1 MSKESSYYKYKQNH
15 KNNNYGQF
23 MRFGSTDFATK
34 EEKGFSVQSSAI
46 KEIKL
51 HRNDI
56 ISGITSIDT
65 FVNLITFLDNLNVR
79 FYYDKTFKKSK
90 DIKIPLEFNYYAII
104 KPLREKLVVTY
115 FNKGT
120 ERKEVIEKE
129 IRKTTKIR
137 KINDNN
143 YSFDFNGVNYRLS
156 YELNYWRLYRN
167 EKETFF
173 QRKTLCSALEHLKI
187 KYNATR

>member
-1 MSKESSYYKYKQNH
+1 
-15 KNNNYGQF
+15 
-23 MRFGSTDFATK
+23 MRK
-34 EEKGFSVQSSAI
+34 EEKYQRYLKKKKEEDSTGNQSSAI

-51 HRNDI
+51 HKNDI

-65 FVNLITFLDNLNVR
+65 FANLITFLDNNNIK
-79 FYYDKTFKKSK
+79 FYYDKTFKNSK
-90 DIKIPLEFNYYAII
+90 DVEIPLEYNYYAII

-115 FNKGT
+115 FNNGT

-173 QRKTLCSALEHLKI
+173 QRKTLCSALEYLKI
-187 KYNATR
+187 KYNAIR